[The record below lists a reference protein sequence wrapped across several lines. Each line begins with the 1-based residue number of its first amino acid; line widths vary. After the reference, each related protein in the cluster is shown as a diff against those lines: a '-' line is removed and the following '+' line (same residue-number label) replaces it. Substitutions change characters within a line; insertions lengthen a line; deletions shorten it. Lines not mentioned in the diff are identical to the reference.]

1 MYRMPGRGGSSLR
14 GTAIRPS
21 VTPTITRR
29 QIQTRALST
38 RSGMPRAMLKLLRLP
53 LAGVAT
59 AGGAYAYAHSKMEG
73 LKSTF
78 HGFIS
83 SASDTAT
90 DLYDSVS
97 EYSSS
102 VLDSAR
108 GGLRSFMSRLEDIK
122 KAEFWDQQPVGGNEE
137 PPEEPDPQNDENGGG
152 GLAAAA
158 AAFAA
163 SLSGSSEEEEEGDGS
178 ESA

>member
-1 MYRMPGRGGSSLR
+1 
-14 GTAIRPS
+14 
-21 VTPTITRR
+21 
-29 QIQTRALST
+29 
-38 RSGMPRAMLKLLRLP
+38 MLKLLRLP

-59 AGGAYAYAHSKMEG
+59 AGGAYAYAHSKMDE
-73 LKSTF
+73 LKNTF

-90 DLYDSVS
+90 DLYDSMS

-102 VLDSAR
+102 MFESAR
-108 GGLRSFMSRLEDIK
+108 GGLRSFMGRLEDIK

-152 GLAAAA
+152 AVSYTHLRAH
-158 AAFAA
+158 
-163 SLSGSSEEEEEGDGS
+163 ET
-178 ESA
+178 

>member
-1 MYRMPGRGGSSLR
+1 
-14 GTAIRPS
+14 
-21 VTPTITRR
+21 
-29 QIQTRALST
+29 
-38 RSGMPRAMLKLLRLP
+38 MLKLLRLP
-53 LAGVAT
+53 LAGMAT

-122 KAEFWDQQPVGGNEE
+122 KAEFWDQQTVGGDEE
-137 PPEEPDPQNDENGGG
+137 PPEEPDPQNNENGGG

-163 SLSGSSEEEEEGDGS
+163 SLSGSSEEEEEDEKQEEKQENTDDLMVLTRKLIEVRNILKTIDHDS
-178 ESA
+178 D